1 MTTYLVTH
9 YAASNDVNGNPRR
22 CFVARKVT
30 EGSDYAEV
38 AAVVDEGN
46 AGGGL
51 RRIEASFPSDW
62 KLAFDP
68 TRVEVTPAEYRM
80 LLKIGKRLDV
90 DRKLAAHA

>member
-30 EGSDYAEV
+30 EGSDYSEI
-38 AAVVDEGN
+38 AAVVDEGY
-46 AGGGL
+46 GGDGWKRL
-51 RRIEASFPSDW
+51 EASFPADW
-62 KLAFDP
+62 NLTLDP
-68 TRVEVTPAEYRM
+68 IRVEVTPAEYRR